1 MKNVFFA
8 IAAVSLLSVSAET
21 IGPNFKDG
29 YDVRPSEIVP
39 RWSGANPGEWTFDYQ
54 NALASAKAEGK
65 YTLMLFSAMW
75 WCPHCQPLEKNVLVT
90 DEFNAYVRE
99 RGFYLT
105 VLDYPYRD
113 GVSNWC
119 WLWDPGYREANGI
132 GGWTVEDVSDELIRR
147 LQFQDSWS
155 KTSAETVNR
164 NVLVEIVNDVTNLTD
179 RADVP
184 ATSYHRVGYP
194 TIIVVKPDGTE
205 AGRFSFNKS
214 IAPAAAVGYVID
226 NIELQMLCG
235 KSDLFA
241 KPTAGGLP
249 GDSARTYDG
258 WLADARGVVAGQVT
272 LKTGKAN
279 KKTHAIKVSATVAGT
294 NGKKV
299 TYSGTAT
306 VGTNQVVTLV
316 KKNSAAVMSVV
327 IGTEGFVGTFTD
339 AAGASFDIQGARNVF
354 GAKDAVSKAR
364 AASVAQGVWP
374 LALFTADDG
383 GSAFARGSAG
393 LSVKIAAKGK
403 VKVTGTMGDGT
414 KVSVSAQAVVGENG
428 VFVIPLVAPLYS
440 KKGGFSAALN
450 FTAGKMAS
458 VSGVSEWTA
467 VKKPATFTARF
478 SNAPKFSTTAGGGAV
493 GDSLTLEIEGFDEVA
508 ELNGYAVR
516 VNPNASSVYVGGNKW
531 TGDKGVTDL
540 KVTYTSK
547 SATFKGSLNVYCVDT
562 KGKEKKVKGSLTG
575 CVVNG
580 VPYGTLV
587 IKGIGSWAVT
597 FSSGCGGDPG
607 GC

>member
-1 MKNVFFA
+1 MKGAVFA
-8 IAAVSLLSVSAET
+8 IGAVLLLSASAET

-54 NALASAKAEGK
+54 NALANAKAEGR

-90 DEFNAYVRE
+90 DAFRAYVQE
-99 RGFYLT
+99 NGFYLT
-105 VLDYPYRD
+105 VLDFPYRD

-119 WLWDPGYREANGI
+119 WLWDPDYRQAAGI
-132 GGWTVEDVSDELIRR
+132 GEWTPQDVSDELIARFA
-147 LQFQDSWS
+147 FQDSWT
-155 KTSAETVNR
+155 KGGAVTTNR
-164 NVLVEIVNDVTNLTD
+164 NVLVEIGDGVTNLTD
-179 RADVP
+179 RVDVP
-184 ATSYHRVGYP
+184 QTAYHRVGYP
-194 TIIVVKPDGTE
+194 TIIVVKPDGME
-205 AGRFSFNKS
+205 AGRFSFNKN
-214 IAPAAAVGYVID
+214 IAPETAVDYVID
-226 NIELQMLCG
+226 NIELQMLSS
-235 KSDLFA
+235 KSDLFE
-241 KPTAGGLP
+241 KPTEGGLV
-249 GDSARTYDG
+249 GAAAATYDG
-258 WLADARGVVAGQVT
+258 WLTDGKGDVAGKVL

-279 KKTHAIKVSATVAGT
+279 KKTRAIKVSAAVTGT

-316 KKNSAAVMSVV
+316 KKNSAVVVSVV
-327 IGTEGFVGTFTD
+327 IGAEGFVGTFSD
-339 AAGASFDIQGARNVF
+339 AAGSFDIQGARNVF
-354 GAKDAVSKAR
+354 SAKDAPSKAR
-364 AASVAQGVWP
+364 AATVVQGVWP

-383 GSAFARGSAG
+383 GSAFARGTSE
-393 LSVKIAAKGK
+393 LSVKIASKGK

-450 FTAGKMAS
+450 FTTGKMAS

-478 SNAPKFSTTAGGGAV
+478 SDAPKFSASAGGGTV
-493 GDSLTLEIEGFDEVA
+493 GEAMTLEIAEFDEVSV
-508 ELNGYAVR
+508 LKGYAVA
-516 VNPNASSVYVGGNKW
+516 VNPNVSSVYVKGNKW
-531 TGDKGVTDL
+531 AGDKGISNL
-540 KVTYTSK
+540 KVTYSPK
-547 SATFKGSLNVYCVDT
+547 SATFKGSMYVYCVDA
-562 KGKEKKVKGSLTG
+562 KGKTKKVKGSLTG

-580 VPYGTLV
+580 IPYGTLV
-587 IKGIGSWAVT
+587 IKDVGSWAVT

>member
-1 MKNVFFA
+1 MKCVVFA
-8 IAAVSLLSVSAET
+8 ISAALLLSISAEA
-21 IGPNFKDG
+21 IGPNFKDA

-39 RWSGANPGEWTFDYQ
+39 RWSGAVPGEWTFDYST
-54 NALASAKAEGK
+54 ALASAKSERR

-90 DEFNAYVRE
+90 DAFKVYVQE

-119 WLWDPGYREANGI
+119 WLWDPDYRAANGI
-132 GGWTVEDVSDELIRR
+132 GGWTAEDVSNELIKR
-147 LQFQDSWS
+147 LQFQDAWS
-155 KTSAETVNR
+155 KSSIETVNR
-164 NVLVEIVNDVTNLTD
+164 NVLVEIGDGVTNLTD
-179 RADVP
+179 RADIP
-184 ATSYHRVGYP
+184 TTAYHRVGYP
-194 TIIVVKPDGTE
+194 TIIVVKPDGAE

-214 IAPAAAVGYVID
+214 IDPATAVDYVVD
-226 NIELQMLCG
+226 NIEMQMLSG
-235 KSDLFA
+235 KSDLFE
-241 KPTAGGLP
+241 KPTEGGLL
-249 GDSARTYDG
+249 GDSAKTYDG
-258 WLADARGVVAGQVT
+258 WLTDARGVVAGKVT

-279 KKTHAIKVSATVAGT
+279 KRTRVIKVSAAVTGK

-299 TYSGTAT
+299 TYSGSTT

-316 KKNSAAVMSVV
+316 KKNSPAVVSVV
-327 IGTEGFVGTFTD
+327 IGAEGFVGTFAD
-339 AAGASFDIQGARNVF
+339 AAESFDIQGARNVF
-354 GAKDAVSKAR
+354 SAKDAPSKAR
-364 AASVAQGVWP
+364 AATVVQGVWP

-383 GSAFARGSAG
+383 GSAFARGTAG
-393 LSVKIAAKGK
+393 LSLKISSKGK
-403 VKVTGTMGDGT
+403 SKVTGTLGDGT
-414 KVSVSAQAVVGENG
+414 KVNVSAQAVVGENG

-450 FTAGKMAS
+450 FTAGKMMS
-458 VSGVSEWTA
+458 VSCVSEWTA

-478 SNAPKFSTTAGGGAV
+478 SDAPKFSATAGGGTV
-493 GDSLTLEIEGFDEVA
+493 GDSLTLEIADFDEVA
-508 ELNGYAVR
+508 ELNGYPIMI
-516 VNPNASSVYVGGNKW
+516 NPNVSAIYVNKNKW
-531 TGDKGVTDL
+531 TGDKGLTDL

-547 SATFKGSLNVYCVDT
+547 SATFKGSLNVYCVKAD
-562 KGKEKKVKGSLTG
+562 GKVKKVKGSLTG

-587 IKGIGSWAVT
+587 IKDVGSWAVT

>member
-1 MKNVFFA
+1 MKTGMFMITALV
-8 IAAVSLLSVSAET
+8 LLSASAET

-54 NALASAKAEGK
+54 NALANAKAEGR

-75 WCPHCQPLEKNVLVT
+75 WCPHCQPLEKNVLVK
-90 DEFNAYVRE
+90 DAFKAYVQE
-99 RGFYLT
+99 NGFYLT
-105 VLDYPYRD
+105 VLDFPYRD

-119 WLWDPGYREANGI
+119 WLWDPDYRQAAGI
-132 GGWTVEDVSDELIRR
+132 GDWTAEEVSNELIKR
-147 LQFQDSWS
+147 LQFQDSWT
-155 KTSAETVNR
+155 KGGAETVNR
-164 NVLVEIVNDVTNLTD
+164 NVLVEIGDGVTNLTD
-179 RADVP
+179 RTDVP
-184 ATSYHRVGYP
+184 TTAYHRVGYP
-194 TIIVVKPDGTE
+194 TIVVVKPDGTE

-214 IAPAAAVGYVID
+214 IDPATAVDYVID
-226 NIELQMLCG
+226 NIELQMLSG

-241 KPTAGGLP
+241 RPTEGGLL
-249 GDSARTYDG
+249 GDSAKAYDG
-258 WLADARGVVAGQVT
+258 WLTDERGVVAGKVT

-279 KKTHAIKVSATVAGT
+279 KRTRAIKVSAAVTGT

-316 KKNSAAVMSVV
+316 KKNAPAVVSVV
-327 IGTEGFVGTFTD
+327 IGAEGFVGTIAD
-339 AAGASFDIQGARNVF
+339 ASGSFDIQGARNVF
-354 GAKDAVSKAR
+354 SARDAPSKAR
-364 AASVAQGVWP
+364 AATVVQGVWP

-383 GSAFARGSAG
+383 GSAFARGIAG
-393 LSVKIAAKGK
+393 LSAKIASKGK

-450 FTAGKMAS
+450 FTAGKMTS

-467 VKKPATFTARF
+467 VKKPTTFTARF
-478 SNAPKFSTTAGGGAV
+478 SGAPKFSAISGGGTV
-493 GDSLTLEIEGFDEVA
+493 GASLTLEIADFDEVA

-516 VNPNASSVYVGGNKW
+516 INPNVSSVYVSGNKW

-540 KVTYTSK
+540 KVTYAPK
-547 SATFKGSLNVYCVDT
+547 SATFKGSLNVYCADV
-562 KGKEKKVKGSLTG
+562 KGKAKKVKGSLTG

-587 IKGIGSWAVT
+587 IKNVGSWAVT
-597 FSSGCGGDPG
+597 FTSGCGGDPG